1 MIRAQ
6 TESSADVIRWIE
18 NEAAGLWPA
27 MLGSLSFRRSR
38 CGHANC
44 PACLSGEQHPSHVLY
59 GRHNGRR
66 FAVYVPEDL
75 VGEVRRA
82 VDNGRALQ
90 DLLVQAGPRYVKA
103 LKRARA
109 SAVKRKKSL
118 AVARATARQISFADV
133 ELMRQGVRLEPLLE
147 AISKFLDSEHEMIER
162 VRREVVRSLVVMR
175 VKNWDYR
182 ELRERIA
189 DGVTL
194 RQFTDFYCDPVP
206 KHDAF
211 NRGFN
216 RLTPQTLKAV
226 NDVVVR
232 AAVGLGL
239 EDGAKLRVDTTVVET
254 DIHHPTDNI
263 LLWDVVRVVTRLIGR
278 LAKALNMR
286 RIDGFCDRRRS
297 ARRRMYEIQRMTT
310 RQRQERQTTIYRAL
324 IGIAE
329 EVVASA
335 KTALEKTATMRGK
348 DLLAAMAIDA
358 IRDEIAHY
366 CGLGERVID
375 QARRRVLE
383 GEQVPNAEK
392 TYSIFEPHTDLIKRG
407 KVRTP
412 VEFGHKVFLAESAK
426 GLITQYEVLKGNPTD
441 EVHVAPS
448 LRRHRRAFRRA
459 PELYGADRGFFSEQ
473 NVAACVQGAVKTV
486 CIPQRGGSKT
496 LQRQAYERSA
506 AFKQGQRFRA
516 GIEGRISVLMRGRG
530 MKRCRAEGAERFALF
545 VGAAVLANNLMI
557 VAALLIK
564 QSSRRRKAVR

>member
-1 MIRAQ
+1 
-6 TESSADVIRWIE
+6 
-18 NEAAGLWPA
+18 
-27 MLGSLSFRRSR
+27 
-38 CGHANC
+38 
-44 PACLSGEQHPSHVLY
+44 
-59 GRHNGRR
+59 
-66 FAVYVPEDL
+66 
-75 VGEVRRA
+75 
-82 VDNGRALQ
+82 
-90 DLLVQAGPRYVKA
+90 
-103 LKRARA
+103 
-109 SAVKRKKSL
+109 
-118 AVARATARQISFADV
+118 VARATARQISFADI

-147 AISKFLDSEHEMIER
+147 AISKFLDGQHGMIER
-162 VRREVVRSLVVMR
+162 VRRDLVRGLKKPRKGRRGLTARQVLRSLVLMR

-226 NDVVVR
+226 NDLVVQ

-254 DIHHPTDNI
+254 DIHHPTDNT
-263 LLWDVVRVVTRLIGR
+263 LLWDVVRVVTRLVGR
-278 LAKALNMR
+278 LAKALKMR
-286 RIDGFCDRRRS
+286 RIKGFHDRRRS
-297 ARRRMYEIQRMTT
+297 AHRRMYEIQRMTT

-324 IGIAE
+324 ISIA
-329 EVVASA
+329 VDVMASA
-335 KTALEKTATMRGK
+335 KTALERTATMRGE
-348 DLLAAMAIDA
+348 DLSAAMAIDA
-358 IRDEIAHY
+358 IRDEIVHY

-392 TYSIFEPHTDLIKRG
+392 IYSIFEPHTDLIKRG

-441 EVHVAPS
+441 EIHVAPS
-448 LRRHRRAFRRA
+448 LRRHRHAFRRA
-459 PELYGADRGFFSEQ
+459 PELYAGDRGFFSEQ
-473 NVAACVQGAVKTV
+473 NVTACVQGAVKTV

-496 LQRQAYERSA
+496 PQRQAYERSA

-545 VGAAVLANNLMI
+545 VGAAVLANNLM
-557 VAALLIK
+557 VLAALLSK
-564 QSSRRRKAVR
+564 RSQRRRKAAQ